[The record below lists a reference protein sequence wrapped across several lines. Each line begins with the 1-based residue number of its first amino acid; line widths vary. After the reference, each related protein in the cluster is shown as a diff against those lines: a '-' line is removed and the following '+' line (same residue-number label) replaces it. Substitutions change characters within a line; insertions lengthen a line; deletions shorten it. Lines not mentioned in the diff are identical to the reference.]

1 MTPQEEEEFLHLI
14 GGWAADHN
22 EHELNESCYQTLKH
36 RQVKHFGYEFFFHN
50 NNVDRNKPLLNQ
62 MIPIECDKLWP
73 RISEKILIEKRPD
86 QLTVNKYEP
95 GQGRL

>member
-1 MTPQEEEEFLHLI
+1 M
-14 GGWAADHN
+14 GSWATDHN
-22 EHELNESCYQTLKH
+22 EHEMNESCHKTLKH
-36 RQVKHFGYEFFFHN
+36 RQVKHFGYEFCFHN

-62 MIPIECDKLWP
+62 KIPNECDRLWP
-73 RISEKILIEKRPD
+73 RISEQILIEKRPD